1 MPVIAD
7 ADIGYGNR
15 NNGARTVR
23 EYGASGVAVIY
34 LDDTVFSKLRGAMGR
49 IELTSAE
56 DHATKIQAMT
66 AARSSAEF
74 LDNLVA
80 LMPG

>member
-1 MPVIAD
+1 MMVWLPEFSAVRFSTVQVPVIAD

-34 LDDTVFSKLRGAMGR
+34 LDDTVF
-49 IELTSAE
+49 
-56 DHATKIQAMT
+56 
-66 AARSSAEF
+66 
-74 LDNLVA
+74 
-80 LMPG
+80 